1 MGRREGTGAGGS
13 GKSVGSRAT
22 SSGRE
27 WRHLTLIQDQK
38 VLGAVQASGAISG
51 SDSTFGSGLELGCI
65 QGRFKGLDPD
75 GPSQS
80 PSYSNGLIPDG
91 QTTSSPNIS
100 WAKDK
105 GENSGLKQGSTSRPS
120 MSPECKQANS
130 RDHNSGEE
138 GNKIQCRE
146 EDVTRE
152 APP

>member
-1 MGRREGTGAGGS
+1 MARRVGTGAGGP
-13 GKSVGSRAT
+13 GKCVGSRAT

-27 WRHLTLIQDQK
+27 RRHQNLIQDQK
-38 VLGAVQASGAISG
+38 ALGAVQASGAISG
-51 SDSTFGSGLELGCI
+51 SDSISGSGLGLGCI
-65 QGRFKGLDPD
+65 QGRLKGLDPD
-75 GPSQS
+75 GLSQS

-91 QTTSSPNIS
+91 QTATSPNSS

-105 GENSGLKQGSTSRPS
+105 GENSRLKQGSTSRSS
-120 MSPECKQANS
+120 MSPECKPASS
-130 RDHNSGEE
+130 RDYNMGEE